1 MFGHSHWFGYY
12 LRSINHAGYVIIEI
26 INLSHHVTVKKDRM
40 KRLFPVLLSLLS
52 LLPLTTQAVEVEQ
65 LYSASVIAVD
75 NKSNRD
81 LQKVAFAEVLVKV
94 SGNAT
99 IAADPVIKKA
109 LLNAREYLVK
119 QAEEHVDGER
129 YLQTSFNAKKVDRLL
144 RGSEFGVWSQNRPQQ
159 IVWLVVDEDFNRS
172 VRGET
177 DTDYAEFI
185 DAIKAQANKRAIPVL
200 FPVMDLDD
208 QLQVSSSDLWGQF
221 TDPVELASA
230 RYAADNY
237 IIAKIIKQNDDY
249 KLTWSMYGRRNSNQ
263 AFEIW
268 LTGQG
273 QGELANIGTALTDS
287 LANHLAERYSVK
299 ASGNNEVVYLN
310 VDAVTGIADYA
321 KLIEMF
327 SELSAVAQVDL
338 EAVSGSSMQLKL
350 VLLGTQQDLLME
362 LSLDQR
368 IKSSKN
374 VFDDVNFQWNAIN

>member
-1 MFGHSHWFGYY
+1 MFGLSQWFGYY
-12 LRSINHAGYVIIEI
+12 YLI
-26 INLSHHVTVKKDRM
+26 INLSHHVTLKKDRM
-40 KRLFPVLLSLLS
+40 KRLFPILLSLLS
-52 LLPLTTQAVEVEQ
+52 LLPLTAQAVEVEQ
-65 LYSASVIAVD
+65 LYSASVMAVD

-94 SGNAT
+94 SGNAN

-109 LLNAREYLVK
+109 LINTREYLVK

-129 YLQTSFNAKKVDRLL
+129 YLQTSFNEKKINRLL
-144 RGSEFGVWSQNRPQQ
+144 RSSEFGVWSQNRPQQ
-159 IVWLVVDEDFNRS
+159 IVWLVVDENFSRS
-172 VRGET
+172 IKGES
-177 DTDYAEFI
+177 DSDYAEFI

-221 TDPVELASA
+221 TDPVELAST

-237 IIAKIIKQNDDY
+237 IIAKIIKQNEDY
-249 KLTWSMYGRRNSNQ
+249 QLNWSMYGRNNSNQ
-263 AFEIW
+263 PFEIW
-268 LTGQG
+268 LNGQG
-273 QGELANIGTALTDS
+273 QGELATIGTALTDS
-287 LANHLAERYSVK
+287 LANHLGERYSVK
-299 ASGNNEVVYLN
+299 ASGNNEIVYLN
-310 VDAVTGIADYA
+310 VDAIDGITDYA

-338 EAVSGSSMQLKL
+338 ETVSGSSLQLKL
-350 VLLGTQQDLLME
+350 VLLGTQQDLLTE

-374 VFDDVNFQWNAIN
+374 TFDDMNFQWSAIN